1 MADLLILS
9 VSRTVIQ
16 VRGEIVDKQSLH
28 EVFDEACNG
37 RLASMHLSY
46 DKKDD
51 LTRILLSPCRVTEE
65 FTQDEEGKQLN
76 CRTLFAVDKSIMHDL
91 IKEYGSKDAFIE
103 RVWMPY
109 KKSHTSDNI
118 ALPAIIERSDCFSF
132 ELLSC
137 DSCKGSKVATTSF
150 RNRTMGA
157 AKRFFLELFAEKA
170 ENAKKTKPSAGLLD
184 ELSMIIDEAACDSEK
199 IVKSVI

>member
-1 MADLLILS
+1 MADLILS

-16 VRGEIVDKQSLH
+16 VKGEIVDKQGLH

-37 RLASMHLSY
+37 RLASMHLNY

-65 FTQDEEGKQLN
+65 FTQDDQGDQLN
-76 CRTLFAVDKSIMHDL
+76 YRTIFMVDKSIMHDV
-91 IKEYGSKDAFIE
+91 IRTYSSRDAFIE
-103 RVWMPY
+103 KVWMPY
-109 KKSHTSDNI
+109 KKARTEDNI
-118 ALPAIIERSDCFSF
+118 TLPAVFEKADCFSF

-137 DSCKGSKVATTSF
+137 SLRKGSKKATTAF

-157 AKRFFLELFAEKA
+157 AKVFFLELFAKRA
-170 ENAKKTKPSAGLLD
+170 KDAKKSKPSARLLD
-184 ELSMIIDEAACDSEK
+184 ELSMIIGEAAYDSEK
-199 IVKSVI
+199 SYQ

>member
-1 MADLLILS
+1 MADLILS

-16 VRGEIVDKQSLH
+16 VRGEIVDKQGLH

-37 RLASMHLSY
+37 RLASMHLNY

-65 FTQDEEGKQLN
+65 FTQDDQGDQLN
-76 CRTLFAVDKSIMHDL
+76 YRTIFMVDKSIMHDV
-91 IKEYGSKDAFIE
+91 IRTYGGRDAFIE

-109 KKSHTSDNI
+109 KKAQTRDNI
-118 ALPAIIERSDCFSF
+118 ALPDVIEKSDCFLF

-137 DSCKGSKVATTSF
+137 SSCKGSKVATTAF
-150 RNRTMGA
+150 RNRAMAA

-170 ENAKKTKPSAGLLD
+170 ECTKKSKPSARLLD

-199 IVKSVI
+199 IVRSVV

>member
-1 MADLLILS
+1 MADLILF

-16 VRGEIVDKQSLH
+16 VKGEIVDKKSLH
-28 EVFDEACNG
+28 EVFDEACDG
-37 RLASMHLSY
+37 RLASMHLNY
-46 DKKDD
+46 NKKKD
-51 LTRILLSPCRVTEE
+51 LTRILLSPCRVIEE

-91 IKEYGSKDAFIE
+91 IKEYGDKDAFIE

-118 ALPAIIERSDCFSF
+118 VLPSIIEGSDCFSF
-132 ELLSC
+132 ELLSS
-137 DSCKGSKVATTSF
+137 DSCKGSKVATTAF

-157 AKRFFLELFAEKA
+157 TKRFFLELFAKKA

-184 ELSMIIDEAACDSEK
+184 ELSIVIDEAVCNSEK
-199 IVKSVI
+199 IVKSVV

>member
-1 MADLLILS
+1 MADLILS

-16 VRGEIVDKQSLH
+16 VRGEIVDKRGLH
-28 EVFDEACNG
+28 EVFDEACDG
-37 RLASMHLSY
+37 RLASMHLNY

-65 FTQDEEGKQLN
+65 FTQDDQGDQSGPWAAGLLLPDVI
-76 CRTLFAVDKSIMHDL
+76 RT
-91 IKEYGSKDAFIE
+91 YGSRDAFIE

-109 KKSHTSDNI
+109 KKAQTRDNI
-118 ALPAIIERSDCFSF
+118 ALPDVIEKSDCFLF

-137 DSCKGSKVATTSF
+137 DSCKGSKVATTAF
-150 RNRTMGA
+150 RNRTMAA

-170 ENAKKTKPSAGLLD
+170 ECTKKSKPSARLLD

-199 IVKSVI
+199 IVRSVV